1 MFRQIL
7 SKKSLLALLASTAI
21 ALVPLAA
28 AAIAF
33 PDPFA
38 GRSVQVIIGDA
49 IRVVLGIS
57 GSIALLM
64 FLYGGFTW
72 MTAGGSPEKVETA
85 KNTLT
90 WAGLGLAVI
99 FGSYV
104 LVNFVI
110 TGLQQATPA
119 GSEASTCNCV
129 CVGGALTSPFTTPAT
144 NAEQC
149 AASTGTTGAASC
161 GCE

>member
-1 MFRQIL
+1 MFRKL
-7 SKKSLLALLASTAI
+7 FSLRFSLVIAALA
-21 ALVPLAA
+21 ALPLAA

-38 GRSVQVIIGDA
+38 GRSLQVVVGGA
-49 IRVVLGIS
+49 IKVFLGIS

-72 MTAGGSPEKVETA
+72 MTAGGSPEKIETA

-110 TGLQQATPA
+110 SGFITASGTEGTPSPSPA
-119 GSEASTCNCV
+119 M
-129 CVGGALTSPFTTPAT
+129 CVGPDGIEVP
-144 NAEQC
+144 C
-149 AASTGTTGAASC
+149 
-161 GCE
+161 

>member
-1 MFRQIL
+1 MKRITKRTAVL
-7 SKKSLLALLASTAI
+7 TSGVLATLL
-21 ALVPLAA
+21 PLTA

-72 MTAGGSPEKVETA
+72 MTAGGAPEKIETA

-110 TGLQQATPA
+110 RGLQQ
-119 GSEASTCNCV
+119 GGEAP
-129 CVGGALTSPFTTPAT
+129 TS
-144 NAEQC
+144 
-149 AASTGTTGAASC
+149 GTGAG
-161 GCE
+161 GCVDACTNGECHNADDIFIPC

>member
-1 MFRQIL
+1 MLRQIL
-7 SKKSLLALLASTAI
+7 RKKSALALLASTAI
-21 ALVPLAA
+21 AFVPLAA

-49 IRVVLGIS
+49 IRVVLGIT

-72 MTAGGSPEKVETA
+72 MTAGGSPDKVEKA

-99 FGSYV
+99 FSSYV
-104 LVNFVI
+104 IVNFVI
-110 TGLQQATPA
+110 GGLQQGAPA
-119 GSEASTCNCV
+119 AGGGTTTCNCV
-129 CVGGALTSPFTTPAT
+129 CSDVSDSPAT
-144 NAEQC
+144 DLNMCRELSANPTSC
-149 AASTGTTGAASC
+149 A
-161 GCE
+161 CE

>member
-1 MFRQIL
+1 MKLRHLPFTIFF
-7 SKKSLLALLASTAI
+7 LAL
-21 ALVPLAA
+21 PLAA

-72 MTAGGSPEKVETA
+72 MTAGGSPEKIETA

-99 FGSYV
+99 FSSYV

-110 TGLQQATPA
+110 TGLQR
-119 GSEASTCNCV
+119 GGEAP
-129 CVGGALTSPFTTPAT
+129 TS
-144 NAEQC
+144 
-149 AASTGTTGAASC
+149 STGAGGDAGGGSC
-161 GCE
+161 VDACTNGECHNADDIFIPC

>member
-7 SKKSLLALLASTAI
+7 RKKTVLALLASTAL
-21 ALVPLAA
+21 ALTPLAA

-72 MTAGGSPEKVETA
+72 MTAGGAPEKIETA

-99 FGSYV
+99 FGSYII
-104 LVNFVI
+104 VNFVI
-110 TGLQQATPA
+110 TGLQRETPT
-119 GSEASTCNCV
+119 GSETSACNCV
-129 CVGGALTSPFTTPAT
+129 CNNGFSTTASGP
-144 NAEQC
+144 EQC
-149 AASTGTTGAASC
+149 AALATASGASSC
-161 GCE
+161 ACE